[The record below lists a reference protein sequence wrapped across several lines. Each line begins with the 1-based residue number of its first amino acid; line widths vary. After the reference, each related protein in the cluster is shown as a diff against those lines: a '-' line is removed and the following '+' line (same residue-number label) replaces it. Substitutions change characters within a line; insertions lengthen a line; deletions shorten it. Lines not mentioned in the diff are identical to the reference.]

1 MMATCSISFI
11 LLAVAAIP
19 ADQPAAVCDDFRPLA
34 ILADLKPEK
43 QPIIGV
49 KDDEQLG
56 YSEVESLLLKFS
68 IGLAVLVVAVLVV
81 FLVAGRLGQRYQK
94 PTVGPDNSEAPA
106 E

>member
-1 MMATCSISFI
+1 MAMCSISLI
-11 LLAVAAIP
+11 LLAVAAVP
-19 ADQPAAVCDDFRPLA
+19 ADQPAGVRGDYSALVLLA
-34 ILADLKPEK
+34 QLKREK

-68 IGLAVLVVAVLVV
+68 IGLAILVVAVLVI
-81 FLVAGRLGQRYQK
+81 FLVAGRLGQRFKK
-94 PTVGPDNSEAPA
+94 PTASSGNSEAPA